1 MESAAVPELCTHSL
15 RAPGVAFSANA
26 ARSTDSRA
34 GLGFARIPGAG
45 AGGVADGG
53 RRVRDGWRLLTNT
66 DPRTRGMHGIFAW

>member
-15 RAPGVAFSANA
+15 RAPRVAFSANA

-53 RRVRDGWRLLTNT
+53 RRVTDGRVATANT
-66 DPRTRGMHGIFAW
+66 